1 MLADV
6 VRPPCLHGGQAGR
19 QRQLRRPHS
28 PAPPLASSHAMPAAA
43 RACSRLLAISIGGLL
58 CFADVVARPAH
69 DLQQPATRR
78 RHDGASQLA
87 VLCAAAYRRR
97 HTRPRRRG
105 HAHTR
110 PARPVRATRPSPV
123 LPGAG
128 SPAARRAPWQQSCQ
142 RSSGE
147 DRLAA
152 VLQPQQPKPWP
163 SGLMASYGSA

>member
-128 SPAARRAPWQQSCQ
+128 SPAARRAPWPQSCQ
-142 RSSGE
+142 RSSRE

-152 VLQPQQPKPWP
+152 ASSCCCWP
-163 SGLMASYGSA
+163 SSRSTGLG

>member
-28 PAPPLASSHAMPAAA
+28 PAPPLASSHAMRAAA
-43 RACSRLLAISIGGLL
+43 RACSRLLAIWIGGLL

-110 PARPVRATRPSPV
+110 PARPVRATRPSPRGGV
-123 LPGAG
+123 ACREARAVATKLPAKQRRG
-128 SPAARRAPWQQSCQ
+128 STSCCAAAPAAEA
-142 RSSGE
+142 
-147 DRLAA
+147 LA
-152 VLQPQQPKPWP
+152 
-163 SGLMASYGSA
+163 